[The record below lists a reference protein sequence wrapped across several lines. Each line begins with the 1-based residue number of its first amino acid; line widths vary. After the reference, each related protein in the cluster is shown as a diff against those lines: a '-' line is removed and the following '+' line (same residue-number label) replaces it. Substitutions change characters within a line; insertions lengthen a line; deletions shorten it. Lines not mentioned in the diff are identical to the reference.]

1 MPVRLGTYI
10 RERRQDLGL
19 TQEQLAERMGEPIRQ
34 SDVSRLEAG
43 RITLPRRLRMEQ
55 LASALDVSLG
65 DLLLHSG
72 WAGGDLAMDEPPSAP
87 EGPHDALMEQL
98 EARNDVLESRVDALQ
113 CANQRLR
120 DQHSEKGVELRTAE
134 AVLAQLRAVLN
145 ALSDPVVVI
154 DRTGLIVAENTA
166 YLAFSARH
174 TNAPVMRD
182 PQGVPLACEALPLA
196 RAARGDSFALTVF
209 IEERG
214 GAVAYRIEGRPA
226 STVHRGM
233 IGVVTIRSAP

>member
-72 WAGGDLAMDEPPSAP
+72 WAGGDLAMDEPTSAP
-87 EGPHDALMEQL
+87 EGTHELMEQL

-120 DQHSEKGVELRTAE
+120 DQDSDKGVELRTAE
-134 AVLAQLRAVLN
+134 AALAQLRAVLN

-174 TNAPVMRD
+174 TDAPVMRD

-209 IEERG
+209 IEERS

-233 IGVVTIRSAP
+233 IGVVTIRPAP